1 MANHQPPASTGS
13 AVELLTAWLDSPDGP
28 PDLFLDC
35 LLGELDGPS
44 PSENL
49 ARAVELIMGFTYLSG
64 FLLCLREQETSL
76 TAQETLR
83 HVALEYAQTHR

>member
-28 PDLFLDC
+28 PVLFLDC
-35 LLGELDGPS
+35 LLGQVEGPS
-44 PSENL
+44 RSENL
-49 ARAVELIMGFTYLSG
+49 AHAVELIMGFTYLSG
-64 FLLCLREQETSL
+64 LLLCLREQETGL

-83 HVALEYAQTHR
+83 HMALEYARTDR